1 MTPALFSHRKHWAAR
16 LGTAPF
22 LPMTR
27 AEMTALGWD
36 ACDIILVT
44 GDAYIDHPSFGM
56 ALIGRLLEAQGYRV
70 GIISQ
75 PDWLSVDAFR
85 GLGQPT
91 LYFGVT
97 AGNMDSMV
105 NRYTSD
111 RKVRSDDAY
120 TPNAAPNKRPDRAVT
135 VYAQRCREAYP
146 GTPVI
151 IGSIEASLRRIA
163 HYDYWSDTVRR
174 SVLPDSKA
182 DLLIFGNAERAL
194 LEVTHRLSR
203 GENIA
208 DIRDVR
214 GTAFMV
220 NRDWKPEAN
229 WIEVMSTEL
238 DIPGAIDAHVD
249 PYAMTPSTLPSPAS
263 GGGVGGEGKAP
274 AKARP
279 LPADLLAHARELR
292 SQQTDAEQF
301 MWGIL
306 RAKRFLDYKFRRQ
319 HPVAPYILDFY
330 CDELKLAIELDGGQ
344 HADQQPYD
352 EARTQALKAQG
363 IHVLRFW
370 NNDVLSQTE
379 PVLEGIYQAILAL
392 EAPSPLAPPPAS
404 PLSPTL
410 SRLREREQMPS
421 PDQLM
426 GEGNIQPLRFVPK
439 AERLAARQ
447 AERERTVI
455 RLPDYDQVKNNPSF
469 YAHAS
474 RVFHLESNPGNA
486 RAMRQAHGVRDVWLN
501 PPPIPLSTPDMDA
514 VYDMPYARAP
524 HPSYGDAKI
533 PAWEMIRFSI
543 NIMRGCFGGCTFC
556 SITEHEGRIIQSRS
570 EDSVIREIEAI
581 RDKTPGF
588 TGIISDLGG
597 PTANMYRMA
606 CKSKKIETA
615 CRRPSCVFPDV
626 CDNLNTD
633 HTPLIHMYRRAR
645 AVPGVKKILIS
656 SGLRYDLA
664 VRSPEYVKELVQH
677 HVGGYLKIAPEH
689 TEPGPLSKM
698 MKPGMGAYDRFKNMF
713 EAASKAV
720 GKKQYLI
727 PYFIAAHPGTTDED
741 MMNLALWLKKNDFRL
756 DQVQTFL
763 PTPMALA
770 TTMYHTEKNPLKKVL
785 GGKGESVP
793 VVRQARTRRLHKAF
807 LRYHDADNWPL
818 LREAL
823 KEMGREDLIGNSKK
837 HLIPLYQP
845 AGTGR
850 QPEGTRA
857 PRAEGARGKPGQGKP
872 GQPRPGQDRSAQPKP
887 GTGKSAPAKAGSGK
901 PATGKPTPST
911 RGRPPRKGTPTSS
924 GLKPG
929 EDRMPQVPKHPLSQ
943 RRGGGKSR

>member
-1 MTPALFSHRKHWAAR
+1 MTHALFSHRKHWAAR
-16 LGTAPF
+16 FGTAPF
-22 LPMTR
+22 LPMSR
-27 AEMTALGWD
+27 AEMAALGWD
-36 ACDIILVT
+36 ACDVILVT

-56 ALIGRLLEAQGYRV
+56 ALVGRLLEAQGYRV

-75 PDWLSVDAFR
+75 PDWHSADAFR
-85 GLGQPT
+85 ALGQPT

-111 RKVRSDDAY
+111 RKIRSDDAY
-120 TPNAAPNKRPDRAVT
+120 TANAEPNKRPDRAVT

-194 LEVTHRLSR
+194 LDVTHRLAK
-203 GENIA
+203 GEKIG
-208 DIRDVR
+208 DIRDLR
-214 GTAFMV
+214 GTGFMV
-220 NRDWKPEAN
+220 PHDWKPPTPEADVEGGSN
-229 WIEVMSTEL
+229 WIEVLSTEL
-238 DIPGAIDAHVD
+238 DTPGAIDAHVD
-249 PYAMTPSTLPSPAS
+249 PYAMAPDGPTAQTP
-263 GGGVGGEGKAP
+263 EGTAP
-274 AKARP
+274 VR
-279 LPADLLAHARELR
+279 
-292 SQQTDAEQF
+292 
-301 MWGIL
+301 I
-306 RAKRFLDYKFRRQ
+306 
-319 HPVAPYILDFY
+319 
-330 CDELKLAIELDGGQ
+330 
-344 HADQQPYD
+344 
-352 EARTQALKAQG
+352 
-363 IHVLRFW
+363 
-370 NNDVLSQTE
+370 
-379 PVLEGIYQAILAL
+379 
-392 EAPSPLAPPPAS
+392 
-404 PLSPTL
+404 
-410 SRLREREQMPS
+410 
-421 PDQLM
+421 
-426 GEGNIQPLRFVPK
+426 VPK
-439 AERLAARQ
+439 AERLAAKQELR
-447 AERERTVI
+447 ARTVV
-455 RLPDYDQVKNNPSF
+455 RLPDYDQVKNNPVL

-486 RAMRQAHGVRDVWLN
+486 RALRQAHGERDVWLN
-501 PPPIPLSTPDMDA
+501 PPPIPLSTPEMDA
-514 VYDMPYARAP
+514 VYDLPYARAP
-524 HPSYGDAKI
+524 HPRYGDAKI

-588 TGIISDLGG
+588 TGVISDLGG

-606 CKSKKIETA
+606 CKSKKIEHA
-615 CRRPSCVFPDV
+615 CRKLSCVFPDI
-626 CDNLNTD
+626 CENLNTD

-645 AVPGVKKILIS
+645 QIRGIKKIQIS

-689 TEPGPLSKM
+689 TEAGPLSKM
-698 MKPGMGAYDRFKNMF
+698 MKPGMGAYDRFKEMF

-741 MMNLALWLKKNDFRL
+741 MLNLALWLKKHDFRL

-770 TTMYHTEKNPLKKVL
+770 TAMYHTEKNPLKKVL
-785 GGKGESVP
+785 GGK
-793 VVRQARTRRLHKAF
+793 F

-837 HLIPLYQP
+837 HLIPSYQP
-845 AGTGR
+845 AGTGK
-850 QPEGTRA
+850 QPEGTRT
-857 PRAEGARGKPGQGKP
+857 PRAEGGRAKPASGKPGSSKP
-872 GQPRPGQDRSAQPKP
+872 HAAKP
-887 GTGKSAPAKAGSGK
+887 MPAKAGADKSGITKPTSGK
-901 PATGKPTPST
+901 PAPAS
-911 RGRPPRKGTPTSS
+911 RGRP
-924 GLKPG
+924 
-929 EDRMPQVPKHPLSQ
+929 PQVPKHPLSQ